1 MKNGELTTYG
11 EPVPQRVDGVKD
23 EGFQYEIAN
32 VNECIRQ
39 RPKESLIMT
48 WDKSL
53 SGIRQFDQFSNET
66 GIEIGIKLLEL
77 AKSEGKSIAVDISK
91 GRQQIFHAAL
101 EGMTPDHAEW
111 LRRKTNTV
119 YRFHS
124 STLKLHLHLKEHNK
138 TLTEIFQ
145 VDPYD
150 YVDDGAGFPI
160 QVLPIT
166 TI

>member
-1 MKNGELTTYG
+1 MSSLL
-11 EPVPQRVDGVKD
+11 
-23 EGFQYEIAN
+23 IAKQ
-32 VNECIRQ
+32 ET
-39 RPKESLIMT
+39 L
-48 WDKSL
+48 L
-53 SGIRQFDQFSNET
+53 QFDQFSNET

-145 VDPYD
+145 LDPYD
-150 YVDDGAGFPI
+150 YVDSGGGFPI
-160 QVLPIT
+160 HVKGVGCIGAIAVTGTSQEHEHNLIVTCLSSYLGIT
-166 TI
+166 DCPSLQYE